1 MSPKNTDTFLDSR
14 TIAVRAL
21 GRILTSG
28 EQLEATLSADKYYR
42 ALETRDRGF
51 VRLLVSSYF
60 RQKGQI
66 DKVVD
71 GFLSRTPPDF
81 VLNALRI
88 GAVQL
93 LILGTADHA
102 AVGETVGLLKS
113 HKKYYKFSGL
123 ANAVLRKIAR
133 EGKAGMGNLAP
144 RENIPAWIYK
154 AWEKAY
160 GRSAARQFAL
170 QYQEIPPLDIY
181 VKSNPEVWADKLGG
195 QVMYGNCIRLPKA
208 GQIKELDGYEAG
220 DWWVQ
225 DLSSSLPVQLL
236 GNVKGLRIL
245 DMCAAPGGKTLQ
257 LVSGGA
263 DVTALDRSNDRLSLL
278 KENLTR
284 TKLKAEIV
292 EADAT
297 IWDEKDEN
305 FDIVLL
311 DAPCSAT
318 GTFRRHPD
326 VLYAKSKLQ
335 MEQLLK
341 LQRKLLLSA
350 VRKLRPGG
358 QIVYCTCSLQV
369 EEGEEQIDR
378 FLQKNKDFGVIRVSD
393 EKWQEFGTLSGYLRL
408 LPHQFREN
416 GGLDG
421 FFIAR
426 LRQKT
431 EQM

>member
-1 MSPKNTDTFLDSR
+1 MSPKNTDKKIDSR
-14 TIAVRAL
+14 TITVRAL

-28 EQLEATLSADKYYR
+28 EQLEATLSTDKHYR
-42 ALETRDRGF
+42 ELETRDRGF

-66 DKVVD
+66 DGVLN
-71 GFLSRTPPDF
+71 GFLSRMPPDF

-133 EGKAGMGNLAP
+133 EGRSIMGNIPP
-144 RENIPAWIYK
+144 RENIPTWIYRS
-154 AWEKAY
+154 WERAY
-160 GRSAARQFAL
+160 GRSAARQLAL
-170 QYQEIPPLDIY
+170 QYQQIPPLDIC
-181 VKSNPEVWADKLGG
+181 VKRDPELWAERFDG
-195 QVMYGNCIRLPKA
+195 QVMYGNCVRLPKA
-208 GQIKELDGYEAG
+208 GQIKELDGFDEG

-225 DLSSSLPVQLL
+225 DLSSTLPVQLL
-236 GNVKGLRIL
+236 GDVSGLKVL

-257 LVSGGA
+257 LASQGA
-263 DVTALDRSNDRLSLL
+263 IVTAMDRSAERLDLL
-278 KENLTR
+278 KENLGR
-284 TKLKAEIV
+284 TGLSADIIA
-292 EADAT
+292 ADAT
-297 IWDEKDEN
+297 NWPEN
-305 FDIVLL
+305 DSQYDIVLL

-326 VLYAKSKLQ
+326 VLYAKTKKQ
-335 MEQLLK
+335 MEQLQK
-341 LQRKLLLSA
+341 LQRKLLISA
-350 VRKLRPGG
+350 ARKLRPGG
-358 QIVYCTCSLQV
+358 QLVYCTCSLQV

-378 FLQKNKDFGVIRVSD
+378 FLQKNTDFDVIRVSD
-393 EKWQEFGTLSGYLRL
+393 EKWHDFGTLSGHLRL

-426 LRQKT
+426 LRQKI